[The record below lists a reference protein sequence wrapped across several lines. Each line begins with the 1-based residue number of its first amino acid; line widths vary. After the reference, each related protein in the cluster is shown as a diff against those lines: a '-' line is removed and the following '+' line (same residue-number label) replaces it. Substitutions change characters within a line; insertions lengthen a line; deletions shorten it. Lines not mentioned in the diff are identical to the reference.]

1 MDNQLKLI
9 FIPDN
14 MMIYIYICDISA
26 IVAKKTGLI
35 EIKNQVQLREDNS
48 KRIRILSHERV
59 SHGS

>member
-14 MMIYIYICDISA
+14 MMIYIYMRHSA